1 MTGCCVSLISLLL
14 YVMSQWYRIRLG
26 WTDTGMIPP
35 TSSWPRVS
43 YEIYGYDW
51 NTNSHIRGWVHTLL
65 YATSPTKSDETYR
78 TRNRIVR
85 SRHTRI
91 NRVYS
96 TRFRCFDL
104 AQRINNTMKTRDNII
119 KMTTIPQGREP
130 FHPRKQ
136 TGFTASLLG
145 DTHYHER
152 DMENKDRGLTSS
164 SGCTPVDVAPC

>member
-1 MTGCCVSLISLLL
+1 MTGCSASLISLLL

-51 NTNSHIRGWVHTLL
+51 NTNSHIRGGVHTLL
-65 YATSPTKSDETYR
+65 YATSPTESDETYR

-85 SRHTRI
+85 IGYTR
-91 NRVYS
+91 V
-96 TRFRCFDL
+96 RCLFNGYLSPPGD
-104 AQRINNTMKTRDNII
+104 ASMINNTMKTRDNII
-119 KMTTIPQGREP
+119 KMTTIPPQQEGRLELY
-130 FHPRKQ
+130 PRRNKQ
-136 TGFTASLLG
+136 PAGFS
-145 DTHYHER
+145 YER
-152 DMENKDRGLTSS
+152 NMENKDRGLTSP